1 MILQSKEQFVRYIPT
16 AAACDWRDM
25 ETYRD
30 TAERWLKN
38 DILGRVLYCDL
49 EAGQE
54 KQEYADLLDLCRNV
68 ISLDAYS
75 RAIPFLD
82 LVQHANGFGVVSNQN
97 IAPASRDRVNRLIE
111 ETALQRDNETEV
123 MLDYLEDTPA
133 LHDAWKGSKAF
144 SILSDCLI
152 LTAGELKRYCSWEG
166 SRKDFLKL
174 KPLILLR
181 MYNEIGRWMGRKYID
196 ELVEQQ
202 RDSDLTEEN
211 KVVLELLKFSLAN
224 YVLDNIKDADAFR
237 DEAVTLMDN
246 APELYPTYVNS
257 KEYRLRHREN
267 YRNSADS
274 PIFIMGGI

>member
-1 MILQSKEQFVRYIPT
+1 MILQNKEQFIKCIPT

-25 ETYRD
+25 ETYLED
-30 TAERWLKN
+30 AERWLKN
-38 DILGRVLYCDL
+38 EILGRVLYDQMDQAK
-49 EAGQE
+49 EGNAE
-54 KQEYADLLDLCRNV
+54 FSDLCRKV
-68 ISLDAYS
+68 VSLDAYN

-97 IAPASRDRVNRLIE
+97 LAPASRDRVNRLIE

-123 MLDYLEDTPA
+123 LLDYLEETPE
-133 LHDAWKGSKAF
+133 LHDAWKGSKAY

-152 LTAGELKRYCSWEG
+152 MTSGELKKLCSWTG

-174 KPLILLR
+174 KPMIILR
-181 MYNEIGRWMGRKYID
+181 MYNELGRWMGRRYID

-202 RDSDLTEEN
+202 RDNDLTDAN
-211 KVVLELLKFSLAN
+211 KIVLDLLKYALAN
-224 YVLDNIKDADAFR
+224 YVIDNVRDADALR

-246 APELYPTYVNS
+246 TPELYPTYANS
-257 KEYRLRHREN
+257 QEYQLRHQEG
-267 YRNSADS
+267 YQNSVDS